1 MTLIMV
7 KKRLSSG
14 EACPKCVQT
23 EALLRRRGLWGRIDE
38 VVWASEG
45 DPESPGMVLAQRFGV
60 AEAPFFIVRDEDRET
75 VVRSALQLIRD
86 HLSDFAAV
94 QESVAT
100 GGDAGLVTGLLRGA
114 EPDAIVRW
122 ALERYGADCAIAFS
136 GAEDVVLVD
145 MAAAT
150 GLPFSVFCL
159 DTGRLHAETYQFIE
173 DVRRRYGTTV
183 DVVSPDALAVEALV
197 RDKGL
202 FSFVEDGHGECC
214 GIRKVEPLGRA
225 LHGKRAWI
233 TGQRQDQSPATRA
246 EVPIAQDDVRGGA
259 TLLKLNPL
267 ARWTSADVWHYIR
280 AHEVPFNPLHERG
293 FKSIGCAP
301 CTRPVHPGQHE
312 REGRWWWEEATK
324 KECGLH
330 LGPPKGD

>member
-1 MTLIMV
+1 M
-7 KKRLSSG
+7 
-14 EACPKCVQT
+14 
-23 EALLRRRGLWGRIDE
+23 ALARRC
-38 VVWASEG
+38 
-45 DPESPGMVLAQRFGV
+45 GV
-60 AEAPFFIVRDEDRET
+60 AEAPFFVVRDGDRET
-75 VVRSALQLIRD
+75 VVRSALQLIQD
-86 HLSDFAAV
+86 HLFG
-94 QESVAT
+94 SVAAQDSASA

-114 EPDAIVRW
+114 EPEAIVRW

-136 GAEDVVLVD
+136 GAEDVVLID
-145 MAAAT
+145 MATAT

-159 DTGRLHAETYQFIE
+159 DTGRLHAETYRFIE
-173 DVRRRYGTTV
+173 DVRRRYGITV
-183 DVVSPDALAVEALV
+183 DVVSPDTVAVEALV

-202 FSFVEDGHGECC
+202 FSFLEDGHGECC
-214 GIRKVEPLGRA
+214 GVRKVEPLGRA
-225 LHGKRAWI
+225 LRGKRAWI
-233 TGQRQDQSPATRA
+233 TGQRQDQSPATRG
-246 EVPIAQDDVRGGA
+246 EVPSAQDDPRDGA

-280 AHEVPFNPLHERG
+280 AHEVPYNPLHERG

-330 LGPPKGD
+330 LGPPREDDRQPG